1 MEQGTTTSGAGG
13 GSRGPRLG
21 RWSLGTAVAL
31 FAAERLVAQQRLRGR
46 DRRLRELRAELAAVR
61 RESDLLAQELRAE
74 ARTDPLTGLGNRR
87 RWEERLALEL
97 ERAGR
102 HGTTV
107 AVALVDLD
115 RFKQVND
122 SHGHA
127 AGDALLKDVAGAFAE
142 SVRAVDLVA
151 RVGGEEFGLALP
163 DVGLPDALHIVE
175 RVRRSAAVGV
185 TASAGVALWDGA
197 ETADAL
203 VERADRALYAA
214 KAAGRDRLVVA

>member
-1 MEQGTTTSGAGG
+1 
-13 GSRGPRLG
+13 
-21 RWSLGTAVAL
+21 
-31 FAAERLVAQQRLRGR
+31 AERLVAQQRLRGR